1 MGFLK
6 KLFGTRAVVQQLPSG
21 SVTVN
26 QRGQVI
32 TSTVSSAY
40 PPALL
45 REIGREVLGL
55 FREAREAQMPLAEV
69 SIHYASLRVT
79 ARELRGGA
87 IIFLFPQTALLP
99 APQLTCSHE
108 RQRTQPTHQPD
119 RKPRRVLETVQP
131 LHRGRPLQKIRD
143 RRTRTSFSKSRASSC
158 RNWR

>member
-6 KLFGTRAVVQQLPSG
+6 KFFRARAAIQQLPSG

-26 QRGQVI
+26 PQGRVV

-45 REIGREVLGL
+45 RDIGREALAL
-55 FREAREAQMPLAEV
+55 LHEAREAQMPLAEI

-87 IIFLFPQTALLP
+87 IIFLSPQTTLLP
-99 APQLTCSHE
+99 AP
-108 RQRTQPTHQPD
+108 
-119 RKPRRVLETVQP
+119 
-131 LHRGRPLQKIRD
+131 
-143 RRTRTSFSKSRASSC
+143 
-158 RNWR
+158 N